1 MDGLLSTQPK
11 FERRRRNPARD
22 LCRRARGNVCG
33 RIAARRAV
41 VRRRVAP
48 GAGIHPIEGRV
59 FAPHSQ
65 AIEGRPEQMVMA
77 ADYPFIDVLWS
88 MIIFFFW
95 VIWIWI
101 VITVLIDVFRRDDIG
116 GWAKAAWVVF
126 VVILPWLG
134 VLVYLIAQHDGM
146 RERSLKQAQA
156 QRREFDDYVRDTA
169 GGGGSAADIAK
180 AKELLDSGAIT
191 QQEFET
197 LKAKAL
203 A

>member
-1 MDGLLSTQPK
+1 
-11 FERRRRNPARD
+11 
-22 LCRRARGNVCG
+22 
-33 RIAARRAV
+33 
-41 VRRRVAP
+41 
-48 GAGIHPIEGRV
+48 
-59 FAPHSQ
+59 
-65 AIEGRPEQMVMA
+65 MVLA

-101 VITVLIDVFRRDDIG
+101 VITVLIDVFRRHDIG
-116 GWAKAAWVVF
+116 GWAKAAWVIF

-146 RERSLKQAQA
+146 QERSIKQAQA
-156 QRREFDDYVRDTA
+156 QRQEFGDYVRETA
-169 GGGGSAADIAK
+169 GSGSAGEIAK
-180 AKELLDSGAIT
+180 AKELLDAGAIT

>member
-1 MDGLLSTQPK
+1 
-11 FERRRRNPARD
+11 
-22 LCRRARGNVCG
+22 
-33 RIAARRAV
+33 
-41 VRRRVAP
+41 
-48 GAGIHPIEGRV
+48 
-59 FAPHSQ
+59 
-65 AIEGRPEQMVMA
+65 MVIA

-116 GWAKAAWVVF
+116 GFAKALWVIF

-146 RERSLKQAQA
+146 RERSVRQAQA
-156 QRREFDDYVRDTA
+156 QRREFDDYVRTTA
-169 GGGGSAADIAK
+169 GSGPAADIAQ
-180 AKELLDSGAIT
+180 AKELLDAGAIT
-191 QQEFET
+191 QAEFES